1 MDKKILVS
9 IAVAGI
15 LIIVGVA
22 VAVAVTMSGKDEP
35 DSDVPGDPLNPEDYE
50 NAKHVQEE
58 PYEAEDQEQNQ
69 HMFEGDIDNIDPSVG
84 KNAIRGSWRRWE
96 NGNIPYVI
104 ASSFSSRDRSIIAK
118 AMEAYH
124 KETCIKFVPRSS
136 EKGYVY
142 IAAGQGCS
150 SSVGRTGSRQQVSL
164 GRGCV
169 YTGIVI
175 HEFMHAL
182 GFFHE
187 QSRTDRDEYVTIK
200 FENIRPSMK
209 YNFDKYGQDRID
221 HLGAEYDTCSIMHYG
236 KTAFAKARGLITI
249 EKKKGTCE
257 IGQRKGLSDTDI
269 RKINTLYKCDDT
281 YKKVGGG
288 VTPTI
293 KPTIPT
299 RPTSKPDCKDS
310 HKWCKWWAGNGECK
324 STRHGTW
331 MAVNCPVSC
340 DKCGAA
346 CEDQK
351 TSCQSWANGGWCDKS
366 PRYMHRYCAK
376 SCKKC

>member
-1 MDKKILVS
+1 MNDD
-9 IAVAGI
+9 
-15 LIIVGVA
+15 LIIVCVA
-22 VAVAVTMSGKDEP
+22 VAVSMSGKEEP

-58 PYEAEDQEQNQ
+58 PYEVEDQEQNQ

-136 EKGYVY
+136 ERGYVY

-169 YTGIVI
+169 HTGIVI

-209 YNFDKYGQDRID
+209 YNFDKYGQDKID

-249 EKKKGTCE
+249 TLKTGAGAGCVSILERSTL
-257 IGQRKGLSDTDI
+257 LSDTEM
-269 RKINTLYKCDDT
+269 RK
-281 YKKVGGG
+281 
-288 VTPTI
+288 
-293 KPTIPT
+293 
-299 RPTSKPDCKDS
+299 
-310 HKWCKWWAGNGECK
+310 
-324 STRHGTW
+324 
-331 MAVNCPVSC
+331 
-340 DKCGAA
+340 
-346 CEDQK
+346 
-351 TSCQSWANGGWCDKS
+351 
-366 PRYMHRYCAK
+366 
-376 SCKKC
+376 